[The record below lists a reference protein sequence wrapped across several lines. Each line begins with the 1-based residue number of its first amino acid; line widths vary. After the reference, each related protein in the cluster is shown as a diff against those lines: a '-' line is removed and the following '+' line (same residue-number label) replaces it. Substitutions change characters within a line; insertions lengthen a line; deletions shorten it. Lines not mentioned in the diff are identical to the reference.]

1 MATNSIRINPPVV
14 EFTDVKAGKVYKTT
28 VTVTNTGST
37 SKRMRLLE
45 PTSKLFTFRVTNTE
59 TPIAAGL
66 ALSGTLEFRPEKDED
81 VCDRLLLVLDDIA
94 MEIPLFVFSPA
105 CSLTMESLADFGS
118 VTANSQVISK
128 EVELTNQGSAPG
140 AFQVLYDGD
149 QSIRLSPRSGVLQP
163 GATQWL
169 KVELCTD
176 KPTRV
181 REEAQVKLQN
191 SKDVVL
197 KIRADVLEQS
207 LELQDLE
214 GERLSCLRFGPVFFG
229 TSRVEKVVLV
239 NNGPQACDWMVVLQD
254 DASGTEVGFDLQR
267 STDAALL
274 ERSVRNRA
282 TPVDPSTVITCVPN
296 EGGLRPYEKT
306 TLWVCFRPVSRR
318 RSREEQKSS
327 GVSAAASKQDYSL
340 FLKFEMVGSK
350 DGFNHQQHSTVLPH
364 NGCCVELAVTGS
376 ALPVSLVPSP
386 GHSFSFQQCMMGERV
401 DVLCVLHNLSPIL
414 PVTFKFRKMAN
425 FISDP
430 PSGTISPGQNQD
442 VVLSFAPHQ
451 MGTFK
456 VKQVLEVLGQVV
468 HLEPSSTKL
477 RLRSFHTITLH
488 LSAVCRAQTACKTPK
503 LNPGITPAVT
513 NETGQYARV
522 PSSELGR
529 CVGLVR
535 AAVLSA
541 AKTRLHSHGQS
552 KSHRRSQR
560 LDGSQRELV
569 AFPND
574 RACSIRPASPDTTY
588 RTIFTGVER
597 YRYVDPDFAFTE
609 EEQQQRQRHRD
620 HYLAFFRSLR
630 NTRLQKTTARLHGE
644 VEDVIDI
651 GLRPAAGLLTPKLS
665 LRDLESN
672 HSQEGR
678 SVDQGHSQLLT
689 TCMLAAMETRSSS
702 RQVTEGIN
710 ALTSTNQEV
719 ADCSRTLTAQQ
730 LHQVVIG
737 PSSIDFGEVCV
748 ASVCVR
754 TLDLV
759 NNLQVYVWVQLELD
773 CCPELQRSSPL
784 SHVLPPLSRATLPL
798 VLESTKL
805 GKFHKSISY
814 TVNNCHR
821 GHVLVQS
828 QVVPVVLQ
836 LSQSQVVLSPSPS
849 YLAPSGYRGTVTLVN
864 PRNHPADFTWRP
876 IITEKGIAF
885 SIRPATGTVEA
896 YRELDCE
903 VMWHPS
909 FYSPVEGQFDLCVH
923 QGNTAHLRCVTKL
936 GSSTVKLSE
945 KHLVFRSVPLNFPS
959 VRTATLYNTGHNHAY
974 FQVLDVYPLPGM
986 VVTPP
991 EGVVPVG
998 GQAEVQVHLNPGAVM
1013 KFDTRVEIVLR
1024 NMKSLELRVGGSVE
1038 PPLVDINVKSF
1049 LFHGVHSGSSRGV
1062 PFSLRNRSS
1071 ALARVQFDLSE
1082 HTDFTIH
1089 FPPHSAGTSQEP
1101 DVFAMDLQGQQTA
1114 ECCLVFSPK
1123 QVAAYDF
1130 NLPVTVNSV
1139 GLPSSSSSSS
1149 SPAPPSS
1156 VPKSSSSRAQH
1167 IVTPR
1172 PLPVAMETLSRR
1184 VQATA
1189 LRAPLEMS
1197 PSSLPFDLEPLSSLT
1212 TSSQTQTVEL
1222 RNVSEKR
1229 VSWRI
1234 DCSAAVTPGGGSG
1247 TCTSSS
1253 EGMFTICPTTGT
1265 LEPQQCV
1272 SVTVSLS
1279 PERVTPVTAGQ
1290 IQVSLPLFLSEE
1302 GEEERDR
1309 EKGEEGGV
1317 PHPYRVLSLSAIPH
1331 PPSISFLPPRVLLTP
1346 VPLDTPSTTTFS
1358 LLPTGYPSG
1367 SCLRVEVE
1375 EMVLEDGSRLK
1386 ALSVSLPHNGTV
1398 PPQPQTHTEPQTHT
1412 KPQTHITCTVTFC
1425 SPQPLDLTSHIT
1437 FLDHLNN
1444 RFQVEVCAT
1453 ADNSLLTVWPY
1464 LSLHRSEQ
1472 QIVLKSGRLS
1482 GFSGESGRSQMTR
1495 EAVLQPCYSP
1505 SPLSRYTSSSSTFA
1519 FLSSTSNHSI
1529 SDSVGDRRSRSVS
1542 AGPGPRGKEDWPQKE
1557 RERGGE
1563 GGVGL
1568 TDQQQWQQQGIPVFP
1583 GQDSEEG
1590 LYYHSIL
1597 QAVQKWF
1604 SQFGWPRGPNPISL
1618 PHSLRRVVCKV
1629 QTVDS
1634 SSSEWRNSYL
1644 MSHGKDTRTV
1654 YDMLRHLS
1662 GQTLPG
1668 VSTSQSL
1675 SCNLTERVQQLL
1687 HQNTVLLA
1695 FLRRQG
1701 ACLSHIR
1708 PEYLLDSQEF
1718 SHWSSLQAQSQCD
1731 QTGMV
1736 YSSMAFESLSKRA
1749 WMDVLL
1755 QTYKVLVLP
1764 RVTEGPL
1771 SLGLQSCDSGS
1782 MEQQVPRI
1790 NPKPLASNVY
1800 STWERRLLTW
1810 LNLHYHTMR
1819 TTVWSPLTCR
1829 GDVPSARWVVN
1840 FDLDLADGLVLAAV
1854 LAAYCPFLI
1863 SSHLQRMYT
1872 SSSRLE
1878 QNLHNGII
1886 LSQAFTLLCLD
1897 IDIQP
1902 TELSDPNPVLMLML
1916 CVYLYERLPQ
1926 YLPRRTITLSGSLH
1940 HIFTKQV
1947 CLKSPSSRPMWYHA
1961 SIVGKEAYHFSL
1973 PQGASITIPPKGRGV
1988 EVTVQYSCSFL
1999 RPMEAVLLLTSRSA
2013 SSASPSGATLAFSLK
2028 TQVTHITPSGILK
2041 CKSPCY
2047 QLKELQ
2053 LKVKNPFSKDAKF
2066 RVVLVESKANLL
2078 QVEKSQES
2086 QENLI
2091 QQVFS
2096 RTNHSSDNNT
2106 SLSTDRLNGGSD
2118 CVEWEDSDLHS
2129 DPADECGV
2137 KEFFSPVRS
2146 MCLAS
2151 GQTDTIELHYL
2162 PFHLGKRH
2170 CSVLLV
2176 SQQVGELVYLV
2187 KGTADLPLPSP
2198 LTTKPSPN
2206 VVHVNT
2212 ITSGGADPR
2221 PVVNLRCG
2229 VGSTL
2234 DEVVC
2239 VPLVNGLWERA
2250 LATVGQQRMSP
2261 VEKQRRSLTDTLDS
2275 SSVRAGVAAT
2285 ALTASQALLVHGP
2298 GQSQVVEYSVEVSL
2312 PEHFLLPHTITLP
2325 VARDARVTQDNL
2337 TDSEVVMVPLRFH
2350 AHVAGRFRCQ
2360 LVLQSWRDIRVHLLE
2375 AVVTA
2380 EGGHAQLEFTTPAHL
2395 SVTQDIPLINESSQD
2410 WRLQGVVSGCGFY
2423 GPPVVYI
2430 RAGEKVCYPLTFRP
2444 ITQSIVTGRLSLL
2457 NDTDGT
2463 EHSFT
2468 LRGVGERSLPL
2479 DHVVLHCPVRQVTH
2493 STLLVPNYSQHP
2505 LTCKVVSDLSIVSG
2519 PPTLDIKPGHT
2530 VPYTVSVSPWKRG
2543 KHTGSMSFL
2552 AVESETGAENE
2563 SRQYEVWFSIEVICD
2578 PAPPLKVLAVH
2589 CAVQS
2594 SVAVEIP
2601 LSNPEAEPLELG
2613 VCLEGE
2619 DLSGDTRVCV
2629 PPRSSLTYTVTF
2641 SPAIVGKRT
2650 GSVVFQ
2656 SELVGEFWYQLDLL
2670 AQPPVLTTLPQSSC
2684 ELGKWTR
2691 LYIPLVNPTDETLEL
2706 DTVNSNPRNFTLEL
2720 DTSRPLIVAQHS
2732 STQVPV
2738 RFSPSTIG
2746 AGNHTAK
2753 ISFTCSQLKQ
2763 WSFQLCGE
2771 GLTPGRMEPLS
2782 VASPVGSHSSL
2793 ILPFRNPTEH
2803 PALLHLR
2810 LTDEEPGQKRSSQ
2823 SFICDRTVFC
2833 IPLKQTQGVRVSAGA
2848 SVDIPV
2854 VFAPDSMQLH
2864 QAWLQVQLEPLFNH
2878 PRLDTPLTT
2887 AQRDKCVVVEGGR
2900 VRLVRWIYP
2909 IHGIPE
2915 APPKPS
2921 HPAVIECEARGRVEE
2936 RVEVLLTGCVPGS
2949 SVSNTDT
2956 PLSIAPSSV
2965 SNTDTP
2971 LSIAPSSVS
2980 NTDTPLSIAPSSV
2993 SNTDTP
2999 LSIAPSSV
3007 SNTDTP
3013 LSIAPS
3019 SVSNTDTP
3027 LSIAP
3032 SSVSNT
3038 DTPLSIAPSSGTSAA
3053 GFRLALEDFLCEV
3066 CYNSDAER
3074 SQLEGCVAL
3083 SLLNCHRDPHSGI
3096 VSLTVNLIFTPYKPL
3111 RCSAVLAVQCVTGG
3125 LWKFPISLISTEP
3138 QVDDVIT
3145 INAAGLHKTS
3155 AVGFRLTSQTRYPEP
3170 FTAGFL
3176 PGGGSEFQ
3184 VCPSSGELLPVGSA
3198 GTLLT
3203 VSFTASMYSKRH
3215 HATLL
3220 VQTAD
3225 MQWTYEV
3232 KGTTPAYTPP
3242 SSASSNGNT
3251 SSRELPPTDVRQRN
3265 FVSRNL
3271 QLPAMANSSPIKH
3284 KASASQIR

>member
-1 MATNSIRINPPVV
+1 
-14 EFTDVKAGKVYKTT
+14 
-28 VTVTNTGST
+28 
-37 SKRMRLLE
+37 
-45 PTSKLFTFRVTNTE
+45 
-59 TPIAAGL
+59 
-66 ALSGTLEFRPEKDED
+66 
-81 VCDRLLLVLDDIA
+81 
-94 MEIPLFVFSPA
+94 
-105 CSLTMESLADFGS
+105 
-118 VTANSQVISK
+118 
-128 EVELTNQGSAPG
+128 
-140 AFQVLYDGD
+140 
-149 QSIRLSPRSGVLQP
+149 
-163 GATQWL
+163 
-169 KVELCTD
+169 
-176 KPTRV
+176 
-181 REEAQVKLQN
+181 
-191 SKDVVL
+191 
-197 KIRADVLEQS
+197 
-207 LELQDLE
+207 
-214 GERLSCLRFGPVFFG
+214 
-229 TSRVEKVVLV
+229 
-239 NNGPQACDWMVVLQD
+239 MV
-254 DASGTEVGFDLQR
+254 
-267 STDAALL
+267 
-274 ERSVRNRA
+274 
-282 TPVDPSTVITCVPN
+282 
-296 EGGLRPYEKT
+296 
-306 TLWVCFRPVSRR
+306 
-318 RSREEQKSS
+318 
-327 GVSAAASKQDYSL
+327 
-340 FLKFEMVGSK
+340 
-350 DGFNHQQHSTVLPH
+350 
-364 NGCCVELAVTGS
+364 
-376 ALPVSLVPSP
+376 
-386 GHSFSFQQCMMGERV
+386 
-401 DVLCVLHNLSPIL
+401 
-414 PVTFKFRKMAN
+414 N

-430 PSGTISPGQNQD
+430 PSGTISPGQSQD
-442 VVLSFAPHQ
+442 VVLSFTPHQ

-468 HLEPSSTKL
+468 HLGPSSIKL
-477 RLRSFHTITLH
+477 HLRSFHTVTLH
-488 LSAVCRAQTACKTPK
+488 LSAVCRAQTACATPK

-535 AAVLSA
+535 AAVLST

-552 KSHRRSQR
+552 QSHRRNQS
-560 LDGSQRELV
+560 LDGSQRELL

-597 YRYVDPDFAFTE
+597 YRYVDPDFSFTE
-609 EEQQQRQRHRD
+609 EEKQQRQRHRD
-620 HYLAFFRSLR
+620 HYLAFIRGLR
-630 NTRLQKTTARLHGE
+630 KTRLQKTTARLHGE
-644 VEDVIDI
+644 VEDDIDI
-651 GLRPAAGLLTPKLS
+651 GLRPAAGLLTPQLS

-678 SVDQGHSQLLT
+678 SIDQGHSQLLT
-689 TCMLAAMETRSSS
+689 TCMLAAMETRSRF

-710 ALTSTNQEV
+710 ALPSTNQEV
-719 ADCSRTLTAQQ
+719 ADCSRTLTVQQ

-754 TLDLV
+754 NLDLV

-814 TVNNCHR
+814 TVNSHHR
-821 GHVLVQS
+821 SHVLVQS
-828 QVVPVVLQ
+828 QLVPVVLQ

-849 YLAPSGYRGTVTLVN
+849 YLAQSGYKGTVTLVN

-876 IITEKGIAF
+876 VITETGMAF

-909 FYSPVEGQFDLCVH
+909 FCSPLEGQFDLCVH
-923 QGNTAHLRCVTKL
+923 QGNTAQLRCVAKL
-936 GSSTVKLSE
+936 GSSSVQLAE
-945 KHLVFRSVPLNFPS
+945 KRLVFGSVPLIFPS
-959 VRTATLYNTGHNHAY
+959 VRTAMLHNTGNNHAY

-986 VVTPP
+986 VVTPT

-998 GQAEVQVHLNPGAVM
+998 GQAEVLVHLNPGAVM

-1049 LFHGVHSGSSRGV
+1049 LFHGVYTGSSRSV

-1071 ALARVQFDLSE
+1071 AVARVQFDLSE

-1101 DVFAMDLQGQQTA
+1101 DVFVMDLQGQQTA
-1114 ECCLVFSPK
+1114 QCCLVFSPK

-1130 NLPVTVNSV
+1130 NLPVTVNGV
-1139 GLPSSSSSSS
+1139 GMPPSSSSSSH
-1149 SPAPPSS
+1149 APPSS
-1156 VPKSSSSRAQH
+1156 VLKSSSSRDQH

-1172 PLPVAMETLSRR
+1172 PLPIAMETLSRR

-1189 LRAPLEMS
+1189 LRTLLEMS
-1197 PSSLPFDLEPLSSLT
+1197 PSSLQFDLEPFISVTT
-1212 TSSQTQTVEL
+1212 TSRTQTVEL
-1222 RNVSEKR
+1222 RNVSDKR
-1229 VSWRI
+1229 LSWRL
-1234 DCSAAVTPGGGSG
+1234 DCSAAVTPGGDSS
-1247 TCTSSS
+1247 TSSN
-1253 EGMFTICPTTGT
+1253 EGLFAICPTAGT
-1265 LEPQQCV
+1265 LEPLQCV

-1279 PERVTPVTAGQ
+1279 PARVTPVTAGQ
-1290 IQVSLPLFLSEE
+1290 IEVSLPLFLSEE
-1302 GEEERDR
+1302 GQEEREG

-1317 PHPYRVLSLSAIPH
+1317 PHPYRVLSLSATPH
-1331 PPSISFLPPRVLLTP
+1331 HPSITFLPPRVLLTP
-1346 VPLDTPSTTTFS
+1346 VPLDTPSTTTLF

-1375 EMVLEDGSRLK
+1375 EMVLKDGSRLK
-1386 ALSVSLPHNGTV
+1386 PLSVSLPHNGTV
-1398 PPQPQTHTEPQTHT
+1398 PPQPQPQPQPQTHTEPQTHT
-1412 KPQTHITCTVTFC
+1412 DPQTHTEPQTPITCTVTFC
-1425 SPQPLDLTSHIT
+1425 SPQPLDLNSHIT

-1444 RFQVEVCAT
+1444 RFRVEVCAT

-1464 LSLHRSEQ
+1464 LALHRSEQ
-1472 QIVLKSGRLS
+1472 QIVLKSGCLS
-1482 GFSGESGRSQMTR
+1482 GCSGESGPSQVTGK
-1495 EAVLQPCYSP
+1495 AVLQPCYSP

-1529 SDSVGDRRSRSVS
+1529 SDSGDSRSKTGS
-1542 AGPGPRGKEDWPQKE
+1542 AGPGPGPRGKEDWPQKE
-1557 RERGGE
+1557 TEGERETD
-1563 GGVGL
+1563 GV

-1618 PHSLRRVVCKV
+1618 PHSLRRVVCRV

-1644 MSHGKDTRTV
+1644 MSHGKDTRTI

-1668 VSTSQSL
+1668 VSTNQSL
-1675 SCNLTERVQQLL
+1675 PCNLTERVQQLL
-1687 HQNTVLLA
+1687 HWNTVLLA

-1731 QTGMV
+1731 QRGLD
-1736 YSSMAFESLSKRA
+1736 YSSKVFESLSKRA

-1810 LNLHYHTMR
+1810 LNLHYHSMR
-1819 TTVWSPLTCR
+1819 TTVWSPLTSR

-1863 SSHLQRMYT
+1863 PSHLQRMYT
-1872 SSSRLE
+1872 SISRVE
-1878 QNLHNGII
+1878 QNLHNSII

-1902 TELSDPNPVLMLML
+1902 TDLSDSNPVLMLML
-1916 CVYLYERLPQ
+1916 CVYLYETLPQ
-1926 YLPRRTITLSGSLH
+1926 YLPKRTITLSGSLH
-1940 HIFTKQV
+1940 HTFTKQV
-1947 CLKSPSSRPMWYHA
+1947 RLKSPSSRLMFYHA
-1961 SIVGKEAYHFSL
+1961 SIVGNEAHHFSL

-2028 TQVTHITPSGILK
+2028 TQVTHITPSGIVK
-2041 CKSPCY
+2041 CRSPCY

-2053 LKVKNPFSKDAKF
+2053 LQVKNPFSKDAKF

-2078 QVEKSQES
+2078 QVEKSQDS
-2086 QENLI
+2086 QERLI
-2091 QQVFS
+2091 QQFS
-2096 RTNHSSDNNT
+2096 FRTNPSSDNNT
-2106 SLSTDRLNGGSD
+2106 SLSTDRLNGGTD
-2118 CVEWEDSDLHS
+2118 CGEWEDSDLHC

-2137 KEFFSPVRS
+2137 TEFFSPVRS
-2146 MCLAS
+2146 VSLAA
-2151 GQTDTIELHYL
+2151 GQTQTIELHFL

-2176 SQQVGELVYLV
+2176 SQQVGEQVYLV
-2187 KGTADLPLPSP
+2187 EGTADLPLPSP

-2206 VVHVNT
+2206 VVHVSSA
-2212 ITSGGADPR
+2212 TSDGADPR
-2221 PVVNLRCG
+2221 PAVNLRCG

-2261 VEKQRRSLTDTLDS
+2261 VEKKRRSLTHTLNS
-2275 SSVRAGVAAT
+2275 STVRAGVAAA
-2285 ALTASQALLVHGP
+2285 ALTSSQSLLVHGP
-2298 GQSQVVEYSVEVSL
+2298 VQSQVVEYSVEVSL

-2325 VARDARVTQDNL
+2325 VARDAQVTQDNL

-2380 EGGHAQLEFTTPAHL
+2380 EGDHAQLEFTTPAHL
-2395 SVTQDIPLINESSQD
+2395 SVTQDIPLINESRQD
-2410 WRLQGVVSGCGFY
+2410 WRLRGLVSGCGFY

-2444 ITQSIVTGRLSLL
+2444 TTQSIITGRLSLL

-2479 DHVVLHCPVRQVTH
+2479 DHVVLHCSVRQVTH
-2493 STLLVPNYSQHP
+2493 STLQVPNYSQHP
-2505 LTCKVVSDLSIVSG
+2505 LTCQVVSDLSIISG

-2543 KHTGSMSFL
+2543 KHTGSVSFL
-2552 AVESETGAENE
+2552 AVESETGTGNQ
-2563 SRQYEVWFSIEVICD
+2563 SRQYEVWFSIEVICE

-2601 LSNPEAEPLELG
+2601 LSNPEAEPLELW

-2629 PPRSSLTYTVTF
+2629 PPQSRLNYTVTF
-2641 SPAIVGKRT
+2641 SPVITGKRT
-2650 GSVVFQ
+2650 DSVVFQ

-2706 DTVNSNPRNFTLEL
+2706 GTVNSNPRNFTLEL
-2720 DTSRPLIVAQHS
+2720 DTSRPLIIAPHS

-2738 RFSPSTIG
+2738 RFRPSTIG

-2753 ISFTCSQLKQ
+2753 ISFTCSQLKH

-2782 VASPVGSHSSL
+2782 VASPVGSHSSI

-2803 PALLHLR
+2803 PALLHLT

-2823 SFICDRTVFC
+2823 SFICERKVFC

-2864 QAWLQVQLEPLFNH
+2864 QAWLLVQLEPLFNL
-2878 PRLDTPLTT
+2878 PRLDTALTT
-2887 AQRDKCVVVEGGR
+2887 AQRDKCVEVEKGRGG
-2900 VRLVRWIYP
+2900 LVCWVYP

-2949 SVSNTDT
+2949 SVSNTDI
-2956 PLSIAPSSV
+2956 PLSS
-2965 SNTDTP
+2965 
-2971 LSIAPSSVS
+2971 
-2980 NTDTPLSIAPSSV
+2980 
-2993 SNTDTP
+2993 
-2999 LSIAPSSV
+2999 
-3007 SNTDTP
+3007 
-3013 LSIAPS
+3013 
-3019 SVSNTDTP
+3019 
-3027 LSIAP
+3027 
-3032 SSVSNT
+3032 
-3038 DTPLSIAPSSGTSAA
+3038 APSSGTSA
-3053 GFRLALEDFLCEV
+3053 GVRLALEDFLCEV

-3074 SQLEGCVAL
+3074 SQLEGCVTL
-3083 SLLNCHRDPHSGI
+3083 SLLTCHRDPHSGI

-3111 RCSAVLAVQCVTGG
+3111 RCSAVLAVQCLTGG
-3125 LWKFPISLISTEP
+3125 LWKFPISLISTKP

-3198 GTLLT
+3198 GTILT
-3203 VSFTASMYSKRH
+3203 VSFTPSMYSKRH

-3242 SSASSNGNT
+3242 HSASSNGNT
-3251 SSRELPPTDVRQRN
+3251 SSRELPPTDVHQRN

-3271 QLPAMANSSPIKH
+3271 HLPAMANSSPIKH
-3284 KASASQIR
+3284 RASASQIR

>member
-1 MATNSIRINPPVV
+1 MATNYVRINPPVV

-28 VTVTNTGST
+28 VTVTNTGIT

-45 PTSKLFTFRVTNTE
+45 PTSKLFKFRVTNTE

-66 ALSGTLEFRPEKDED
+66 SLSGTLEFRPEKDED
-81 VCDRLLLVLDDIA
+81 VCDRLLLVLEDKA
-94 MEIPLFVFSPA
+94 MEIPLLAFSPA

-118 VTANSQVISK
+118 VMANSQVVSK
-128 EVELTNQGSAPG
+128 VVELTNQGSAPG

-149 QSIRLSPRSGVLQP
+149 QSIRLSPSSGVLQP
-163 GATQWL
+163 GTTQWL

-176 KPTRV
+176 RPTRV

-274 ERSVRNRA
+274 DRSIRNRA
-282 TPVDPSTVITCVPN
+282 TPPVDPSTVIACVPN
-296 EGGLRPYEKT
+296 EGRLRPYDKT
-306 TLWVCFRPVSRR
+306 TLWVCFRPISRR
-318 RSREEQKSS
+318 RSREEQKTS
-327 GVSAAASKQDYSL
+327 GASAAASKQDYSL
-340 FLKFEMVGSK
+340 FLKFQTLGSK
-350 DGFNHQQHSTVLPH
+350 DGFNHQQHFTVLPH
-364 NGCCVELAVTGS
+364 NGYCVELAVTGS

-386 GHSFSFQQCMMGERV
+386 GHSFNFQQCLMGERV
-401 DVLCVLHNLSPIL
+401 DVLCVLHNLSPLL
-414 PVTFKFRKMAN
+414 PVTFNFRKMAN

-430 PSGTISPGQNQD
+430 PSGTISPGQSQD
-442 VVLSFAPHQ
+442 VVLSFTPHQ

-468 HLEPSSTKL
+468 HLGPSSIKL
-477 RLRSFHTITLH
+477 HLRSFHTVTLH
-488 LSAVCRAQTACKTPK
+488 LSAVCRAQTACATPK

-535 AAVLSA
+535 AAVLST

-552 KSHRRSQR
+552 QSHRRNQS
-560 LDGSQRELV
+560 LDGSQRELL

-597 YRYVDPDFAFTE
+597 YRYVDPDFSFTE
-609 EEQQQRQRHRD
+609 EEKQQRQRHRD
-620 HYLAFFRSLR
+620 HYLAFIRGLR
-630 NTRLQKTTARLHGE
+630 KTRLQKTTARLHGE
-644 VEDVIDI
+644 VEDDIDI
-651 GLRPAAGLLTPKLS
+651 GLRPAAGLLTPQLS

-678 SVDQGHSQLLT
+678 SIDQGHSQLLT
-689 TCMLAAMETRSSS
+689 TCMLAAMETRSRF

-710 ALTSTNQEV
+710 ALPSTNQEV
-719 ADCSRTLTAQQ
+719 ADCSRTLTVQQ

-754 TLDLV
+754 NLDLV

-814 TVNNCHR
+814 TVNSHHR
-821 GHVLVQS
+821 SHVLVQS
-828 QVVPVVLQ
+828 QLVPVVLQ

-849 YLAPSGYRGTVTLVN
+849 YLAQSGYKGTVTLVN

-876 IITEKGIAF
+876 VITETGMAF

-909 FYSPVEGQFDLCVH
+909 FCSPLEGQFDLCVH
-923 QGNTAHLRCVTKL
+923 QGNTAQLRCVAKL
-936 GSSTVKLSE
+936 GSSSVQLAE
-945 KHLVFRSVPLNFPS
+945 KRLVFGSVPLIFPS
-959 VRTATLYNTGHNHAY
+959 VRTAMLHNTGNNHAY

-986 VVTPP
+986 VVTPT

-998 GQAEVQVHLNPGAVM
+998 GQAEVLVHLNPGAVM

-1049 LFHGVHSGSSRGV
+1049 LFHGVYTGSSRSV

-1071 ALARVQFDLSE
+1071 AVARVQFDLSE

-1101 DVFAMDLQGQQTA
+1101 DVFVMDLQGQQTA
-1114 ECCLVFSPK
+1114 QCCLVFSPK

-1130 NLPVTVNSV
+1130 NLPVTVNGV
-1139 GLPSSSSSSS
+1139 GMPPSSSSSSH
-1149 SPAPPSS
+1149 APPSS
-1156 VPKSSSSRAQH
+1156 VLKSSSSRDQH

-1172 PLPVAMETLSRR
+1172 PLPIAMETLSRR

-1189 LRAPLEMS
+1189 LRTLLEMS
-1197 PSSLPFDLEPLSSLT
+1197 PSSLQFDLEPFISVTT
-1212 TSSQTQTVEL
+1212 TSRTQTVEL
-1222 RNVSEKR
+1222 RNVSDKR
-1229 VSWRI
+1229 LSWRL
-1234 DCSAAVTPGGGSG
+1234 DCSAAVTPGGDSS
-1247 TCTSSS
+1247 TSSN
-1253 EGMFTICPTTGT
+1253 EGLFAICPTAGT
-1265 LEPQQCV
+1265 LEPLQCV

-1279 PERVTPVTAGQ
+1279 PARVTPVTAGQ
-1290 IQVSLPLFLSEE
+1290 IEVSLPLFLSEE
-1302 GEEERDR
+1302 GQEEREG

-1317 PHPYRVLSLSAIPH
+1317 PHPYRVLSLSATPH
-1331 PPSISFLPPRVLLTP
+1331 HPSITFLPPRVLLTP
-1346 VPLDTPSTTTFS
+1346 VPLDTPSTTTLF

-1375 EMVLEDGSRLK
+1375 EMVLKDGSRLK
-1386 ALSVSLPHNGTV
+1386 PLSVSLPHNGTV
-1398 PPQPQTHTEPQTHT
+1398 PPQPQPQPQPQTHTEPQTHT
-1412 KPQTHITCTVTFC
+1412 DPQTHTEPQTPITCTVTFC
-1425 SPQPLDLTSHIT
+1425 SPQPLDLNSHIT

-1444 RFQVEVCAT
+1444 RFRVEVCAT

-1464 LSLHRSEQ
+1464 LALHRSEQ
-1472 QIVLKSGRLS
+1472 QIVLKSGCLS
-1482 GFSGESGRSQMTR
+1482 GCSGESGPSQVTGK
-1495 EAVLQPCYSP
+1495 AVLQPCYSP

-1529 SDSVGDRRSRSVS
+1529 SDSGDSRSKTGS
-1542 AGPGPRGKEDWPQKE
+1542 AGPGPGPRGKEDWPQKE
-1557 RERGGE
+1557 TEGERETD
-1563 GGVGL
+1563 GV

-1618 PHSLRRVVCKV
+1618 PHSLRRVVCRV

-1644 MSHGKDTRTV
+1644 MSHGKDTRTI

-1668 VSTSQSL
+1668 VSTNQSL
-1675 SCNLTERVQQLL
+1675 PCNLTERVQQLL
-1687 HQNTVLLA
+1687 HWNTVLLA

-1731 QTGMV
+1731 QRGLD
-1736 YSSMAFESLSKRA
+1736 YSSKVFESLSKRA

-1810 LNLHYHTMR
+1810 LNLHYHSMR
-1819 TTVWSPLTCR
+1819 TTVWSPLTSR

-1863 SSHLQRMYT
+1863 PSHLQRMYT
-1872 SSSRLE
+1872 SISRVE
-1878 QNLHNGII
+1878 QNLHNSII

-1902 TELSDPNPVLMLML
+1902 TDLSDSNPVLMLML
-1916 CVYLYERLPQ
+1916 CVYLYETLPQ
-1926 YLPRRTITLSGSLH
+1926 YLPKRTITLSGSLH
-1940 HIFTKQV
+1940 HTFTKQV
-1947 CLKSPSSRPMWYHA
+1947 RLKSPSSRLMFYHA
-1961 SIVGKEAYHFSL
+1961 SIVGNEAHHFSL

-2028 TQVTHITPSGILK
+2028 TQVTHITPSGIVK
-2041 CKSPCY
+2041 CRSPCY

-2053 LKVKNPFSKDAKF
+2053 LQVKNPFSKDAKF

-2078 QVEKSQES
+2078 QVEKSQDS
-2086 QENLI
+2086 QERLI
-2091 QQVFS
+2091 QQFS
-2096 RTNHSSDNNT
+2096 FRTNPSSDNNT
-2106 SLSTDRLNGGSD
+2106 SLSTDRLNGGTD
-2118 CVEWEDSDLHS
+2118 CGEWEDSDLHC

-2137 KEFFSPVRS
+2137 TEFFSPVRS
-2146 MCLAS
+2146 VSLAA
-2151 GQTDTIELHYL
+2151 GQTQTIELHFL

-2176 SQQVGELVYLV
+2176 SQQVGEQVYLV
-2187 KGTADLPLPSP
+2187 EGTADLPLPSP

-2206 VVHVNT
+2206 VVHVSSA
-2212 ITSGGADPR
+2212 TSDGADPR
-2221 PVVNLRCG
+2221 PAVNLRCG

-2261 VEKQRRSLTDTLDS
+2261 VEKKRRSLTHTLNS
-2275 SSVRAGVAAT
+2275 STVRAGVAAA
-2285 ALTASQALLVHGP
+2285 ALTSSQSLLVHGP
-2298 GQSQVVEYSVEVSL
+2298 VQSQVVEYSVEVSL

-2325 VARDARVTQDNL
+2325 VARDAQVTQDNL

-2380 EGGHAQLEFTTPAHL
+2380 EGDHAQLEFTTPAHL
-2395 SVTQDIPLINESSQD
+2395 SVTQDIPLINESRQD
-2410 WRLQGVVSGCGFY
+2410 WRLRGLVSGCGFY

-2444 ITQSIVTGRLSLL
+2444 TTQSIITGRLSLL

-2479 DHVVLHCPVRQVTH
+2479 DHVVLHCSVRQVTH
-2493 STLLVPNYSQHP
+2493 STLQVPNYSQHP
-2505 LTCKVVSDLSIVSG
+2505 LTCQVVSDLSIISG

-2543 KHTGSMSFL
+2543 KHTGSVSFL
-2552 AVESETGAENE
+2552 AVESETGTGNQ
-2563 SRQYEVWFSIEVICD
+2563 SRQYEVWFSIEVICE

-2601 LSNPEAEPLELG
+2601 LSNPEAEPLELW

-2629 PPRSSLTYTVTF
+2629 PPQSRLNYTVTF
-2641 SPAIVGKRT
+2641 SPVITGKRT
-2650 GSVVFQ
+2650 DSVVFQ

-2706 DTVNSNPRNFTLEL
+2706 GTVNSNPRNFTLEL
-2720 DTSRPLIVAQHS
+2720 DTSRPLIIAPHS

-2738 RFSPSTIG
+2738 RFRPSTIG

-2753 ISFTCSQLKQ
+2753 ISFTCSQLKH

-2782 VASPVGSHSSL
+2782 VASPVGSHSSI

-2803 PALLHLR
+2803 PALLHLT

-2823 SFICDRTVFC
+2823 SFICERKVFC

-2864 QAWLQVQLEPLFNH
+2864 QAWLLVQLEPLFNL
-2878 PRLDTPLTT
+2878 PRLDTALTT
-2887 AQRDKCVVVEGGR
+2887 AQRDKCVEVEKGRGG
-2900 VRLVRWIYP
+2900 LVCWVYP

-2949 SVSNTDT
+2949 SVSNTDI
-2956 PLSIAPSSV
+2956 PLSS
-2965 SNTDTP
+2965 
-2971 LSIAPSSVS
+2971 
-2980 NTDTPLSIAPSSV
+2980 
-2993 SNTDTP
+2993 
-2999 LSIAPSSV
+2999 
-3007 SNTDTP
+3007 
-3013 LSIAPS
+3013 
-3019 SVSNTDTP
+3019 
-3027 LSIAP
+3027 
-3032 SSVSNT
+3032 
-3038 DTPLSIAPSSGTSAA
+3038 APSSGTSA
-3053 GFRLALEDFLCEV
+3053 GVRLALEDFLCEV

-3074 SQLEGCVAL
+3074 SQLEGCVTL
-3083 SLLNCHRDPHSGI
+3083 SLLTCHRDPHSGI

-3111 RCSAVLAVQCVTGG
+3111 RCSAVLAVQCLTGG
-3125 LWKFPISLISTEP
+3125 LWKFPISLISTKP

-3198 GTLLT
+3198 GTILT
-3203 VSFTASMYSKRH
+3203 VSFTPSMYSKRH

-3242 SSASSNGNT
+3242 HSASSNGNT
-3251 SSRELPPTDVRQRN
+3251 SSRELPPTDVHQRN

-3271 QLPAMANSSPIKH
+3271 HLPAMANSSPIKH
-3284 KASASQIR
+3284 RASASQIR

>member
-1 MATNSIRINPPVV
+1 MATNYVRINPPVV

-28 VTVTNTGST
+28 VTVTNTGIT

-45 PTSKLFTFRVTNTE
+45 PTSKLFKFRVTNTE

-66 ALSGTLEFRPEKDED
+66 SLSGTLEFRPEKDED
-81 VCDRLLLVLDDIA
+81 VCDRLLLVLEDKA
-94 MEIPLFVFSPA
+94 MEIPLLAFSPA

-118 VTANSQVISK
+118 VMANSQVVSK
-128 EVELTNQGSAPG
+128 VVELTNQGSAPG

-149 QSIRLSPRSGVLQP
+149 QSIRLSPSSGVLQP
-163 GATQWL
+163 GTTQWL

-176 KPTRV
+176 RPTRV

-274 ERSVRNRA
+274 DRSIRNRA
-282 TPVDPSTVITCVPN
+282 TPPVDPSTVIACVPN
-296 EGGLRPYEKT
+296 EGRLRPYDKT
-306 TLWVCFRPVSRR
+306 TLWVCFRPISRR
-318 RSREEQKSS
+318 RSREEQKTS
-327 GVSAAASKQDYSL
+327 GASAAASKQDYSL
-340 FLKFEMVGSK
+340 FLKFQTLGSK
-350 DGFNHQQHSTVLPH
+350 DGFNHQQHFTVLPH
-364 NGCCVELAVTGS
+364 NGYCVELAVTGS

-386 GHSFSFQQCMMGERV
+386 GHSFNFQQCLMGERV
-401 DVLCVLHNLSPIL
+401 DVLCVLHNLSPLL
-414 PVTFKFRKMAN
+414 PVTFNFRKMAN

-430 PSGTISPGQNQD
+430 PSGTISPGQSQD
-442 VVLSFAPHQ
+442 VVLSFTPHQ

-468 HLEPSSTKL
+468 HLGPSSIKL
-477 RLRSFHTITLH
+477 HLRSFHTVTLH
-488 LSAVCRAQTACKTPK
+488 LSAVCRAQTACATPK

-535 AAVLSA
+535 AAVLST

-552 KSHRRSQR
+552 QSHRRNQS
-560 LDGSQRELV
+560 LDGSQRELL

-597 YRYVDPDFAFTE
+597 YRYVDPDFSFTE
-609 EEQQQRQRHRD
+609 EEKQQRQRHRD
-620 HYLAFFRSLR
+620 HYLAFIRGLR
-630 NTRLQKTTARLHGE
+630 KTRLQKTTARLHGE
-644 VEDVIDI
+644 VEDDIDI
-651 GLRPAAGLLTPKLS
+651 GLRPAAGLLTPQLS

-678 SVDQGHSQLLT
+678 SIDQGHSQLLT
-689 TCMLAAMETRSSS
+689 TCMLAAMETRSRF

-710 ALTSTNQEV
+710 ALPSTNQEV
-719 ADCSRTLTAQQ
+719 ADCSRTLTVQQ

-754 TLDLV
+754 NLDLV

-814 TVNNCHR
+814 TVNSHHR
-821 GHVLVQS
+821 SHVLVQS
-828 QVVPVVLQ
+828 QLVPVVLQ

-849 YLAPSGYRGTVTLVN
+849 YLAQSGYKGTVTLVN

-876 IITEKGIAF
+876 VITETGMAF

-909 FYSPVEGQFDLCVH
+909 FCSPLEGQFDLCVH
-923 QGNTAHLRCVTKL
+923 QGNTAQLRCVAKL
-936 GSSTVKLSE
+936 GSSSVQLAE
-945 KHLVFRSVPLNFPS
+945 KRLVFGSVPLIFPS
-959 VRTATLYNTGHNHAY
+959 VRTAMLHNTGNNHAY

-986 VVTPP
+986 VVTPT

-998 GQAEVQVHLNPGAVM
+998 GQAEVLVHLNPGAVM

-1049 LFHGVHSGSSRGV
+1049 LFHGVYTGSSRSV

-1071 ALARVQFDLSE
+1071 AVARVQFDLSE

-1101 DVFAMDLQGQQTA
+1101 DVFVMDLQGQQTA
-1114 ECCLVFSPK
+1114 QCCLVFSPK

-1130 NLPVTVNSV
+1130 NLPVTVNGV
-1139 GLPSSSSSSS
+1139 GMPPSSSSSSH
-1149 SPAPPSS
+1149 APPSS
-1156 VPKSSSSRAQH
+1156 VLKSSSSRDQH

-1172 PLPVAMETLSRR
+1172 PLPIAMETLSRR

-1189 LRAPLEMS
+1189 LRTLLEMS
-1197 PSSLPFDLEPLSSLT
+1197 PSSLQFDLEPFISVTT
-1212 TSSQTQTVEL
+1212 TSRTQTVEL
-1222 RNVSEKR
+1222 RNVSDKR
-1229 VSWRI
+1229 LSWRL
-1234 DCSAAVTPGGGSG
+1234 DCSAAVTPGGDSS
-1247 TCTSSS
+1247 TSSN
-1253 EGMFTICPTTGT
+1253 EGLFAICPTAGT
-1265 LEPQQCV
+1265 LEPLQCV

-1279 PERVTPVTAGQ
+1279 PARVTPVTAGQ
-1290 IQVSLPLFLSEE
+1290 IEVSLPLFLSEE
-1302 GEEERDR
+1302 GQEEREG

-1317 PHPYRVLSLSAIPH
+1317 PHPYRVLSLSATPH
-1331 PPSISFLPPRVLLTP
+1331 HPSITFLPPRVLLTP
-1346 VPLDTPSTTTFS
+1346 VPLDTPSTTTLF

-1375 EMVLEDGSRLK
+1375 EMVLKDGSRLK
-1386 ALSVSLPHNGTV
+1386 PLSVSLPHNGTV
-1398 PPQPQTHTEPQTHT
+1398 PPQPQPQPQPQTHTEPQTHT
-1412 KPQTHITCTVTFC
+1412 DPQTHTEPQTPITCTVTFC
-1425 SPQPLDLTSHIT
+1425 SPQPLDLNSHIT

-1444 RFQVEVCAT
+1444 RFRVEVCAT

-1464 LSLHRSEQ
+1464 LALHRSEQ
-1472 QIVLKSGRLS
+1472 QIVLKSGCLS
-1482 GFSGESGRSQMTR
+1482 GCSGESGPSQVTGK
-1495 EAVLQPCYSP
+1495 AVLQPCYSP

-1529 SDSVGDRRSRSVS
+1529 SDSGDSRSKTGS
-1542 AGPGPRGKEDWPQKE
+1542 AGPGPGPRGKEDWPQKE
-1557 RERGGE
+1557 TEGERETD
-1563 GGVGL
+1563 GV

-1618 PHSLRRVVCKV
+1618 PHSLRRVVCRV

-1644 MSHGKDTRTV
+1644 MSHGKDTRTI

-1668 VSTSQSL
+1668 VSTNQSL
-1675 SCNLTERVQQLL
+1675 PCNLTERVQQLL
-1687 HQNTVLLA
+1687 HWNTVLLA

-1731 QTGMV
+1731 QRGLD
-1736 YSSMAFESLSKRA
+1736 YSSKVFESLSKRA

-1810 LNLHYHTMR
+1810 LNLHYHSMR
-1819 TTVWSPLTCR
+1819 TTVWSPLTSR

-1863 SSHLQRMYT
+1863 PSHLQRMYT
-1872 SSSRLE
+1872 SISRVE
-1878 QNLHNGII
+1878 QNLHNSII

-1902 TELSDPNPVLMLML
+1902 TDLSDSNPVLMLML
-1916 CVYLYERLPQ
+1916 CVYLYETLPQ
-1926 YLPRRTITLSGSLH
+1926 YLPKRTITLSGSLH
-1940 HIFTKQV
+1940 HTFTKQV
-1947 CLKSPSSRPMWYHA
+1947 RLKSPSSRLMFYHA
-1961 SIVGKEAYHFSL
+1961 SIVGNEAHHFSL

-2028 TQVTHITPSGILK
+2028 TQVTHITPSGIVK
-2041 CKSPCY
+2041 CRSPCY

-2053 LKVKNPFSKDAKF
+2053 LQVKNPFSKDAKF

-2078 QVEKSQES
+2078 QVEKSQDS
-2086 QENLI
+2086 QERLI
-2091 QQVFS
+2091 QQFS
-2096 RTNHSSDNNT
+2096 FRTNPSSDNNT
-2106 SLSTDRLNGGSD
+2106 SLSTDRLNGGTD
-2118 CVEWEDSDLHS
+2118 CGEWEDSDLHC

-2137 KEFFSPVRS
+2137 TEFFSPVRS
-2146 MCLAS
+2146 VSLAA
-2151 GQTDTIELHYL
+2151 GQTQTIELHFL

-2176 SQQVGELVYLV
+2176 SQQVGEQVYLV
-2187 KGTADLPLPSP
+2187 EGTADLPLPSP

-2206 VVHVNT
+2206 VVHVSSA
-2212 ITSGGADPR
+2212 TSDGADPR
-2221 PVVNLRCG
+2221 PAVNLRCG

-2261 VEKQRRSLTDTLDS
+2261 VEKKRRSLTHTLNS
-2275 SSVRAGVAAT
+2275 STVRAGVAAA
-2285 ALTASQALLVHGP
+2285 ALTSSQSLLVHGP
-2298 GQSQVVEYSVEVSL
+2298 VQSQVVEYSVEVSL

-2325 VARDARVTQDNL
+2325 VARDAQVTQDNL

-2380 EGGHAQLEFTTPAHL
+2380 EGDHAQLEFTTPAHL
-2395 SVTQDIPLINESSQD
+2395 SVTQDIPLINESRQD
-2410 WRLQGVVSGCGFY
+2410 WRLRGLVSGCGFY

-2444 ITQSIVTGRLSLL
+2444 TTQSIITGRLSLL

-2479 DHVVLHCPVRQVTH
+2479 DHVVLHCSVRQVTH
-2493 STLLVPNYSQHP
+2493 STLQVPNYSQHP
-2505 LTCKVVSDLSIVSG
+2505 LTCQVVSDLSIISG

-2543 KHTGSMSFL
+2543 KHTGSVSFL
-2552 AVESETGAENE
+2552 AVESETGTGNQ
-2563 SRQYEVWFSIEVICD
+2563 SRQYEVWFSIEVICE

-2601 LSNPEAEPLELG
+2601 LSNPEAEPLELW

-2629 PPRSSLTYTVTF
+2629 PPQSRLNYTVTF
-2641 SPAIVGKRT
+2641 SPVITGKRT
-2650 GSVVFQ
+2650 DSVVFQ

-2706 DTVNSNPRNFTLEL
+2706 GTVNSNPRNFTLEL
-2720 DTSRPLIVAQHS
+2720 DTSRPLIIAPHS

-2738 RFSPSTIG
+2738 RFRPSTIG

-2753 ISFTCSQLKQ
+2753 ISFTCSQLKH

-2782 VASPVGSHSSL
+2782 VASPVGSHSSI

-2803 PALLHLR
+2803 PALLHLT

-2823 SFICDRTVFC
+2823 SFICERKVFC

-2864 QAWLQVQLEPLFNH
+2864 QAWLLVQLEPLFNL
-2878 PRLDTPLTT
+2878 PRLDTALTT
-2887 AQRDKCVVVEGGR
+2887 AQRDKCVEVEKGRGG
-2900 VRLVRWIYP
+2900 LVCWVYP

-2949 SVSNTDT
+2949 SVSNTDI
-2956 PLSIAPSSV
+2956 PLSS
-2965 SNTDTP
+2965 
-2971 LSIAPSSVS
+2971 
-2980 NTDTPLSIAPSSV
+2980 
-2993 SNTDTP
+2993 
-2999 LSIAPSSV
+2999 
-3007 SNTDTP
+3007 
-3013 LSIAPS
+3013 
-3019 SVSNTDTP
+3019 
-3027 LSIAP
+3027 
-3032 SSVSNT
+3032 
-3038 DTPLSIAPSSGTSAA
+3038 APSSGTSA
-3053 GFRLALEDFLCEV
+3053 GVRLALEDFLCEV

-3074 SQLEGCVAL
+3074 SQLEGCVTL
-3083 SLLNCHRDPHSGI
+3083 SLLTCHRDPHSGI

-3111 RCSAVLAVQCVTGG
+3111 RCSAVLAVQCLTGG
-3125 LWKFPISLISTEP
+3125 LWKFPISLISTKP

-3155 AVGFRLTSQTRYPEP
+3155 AVGFRLTSQTRQQ
-3170 FTAGFL
+3170 T
-3176 PGGGSEFQ
+3176 
-3184 VCPSSGELLPVGSA
+3184 CSGR
-3198 GTLLT
+3198 
-3203 VSFTASMYSKRH
+3203 MR
-3215 HATLL
+3215 
-3220 VQTAD
+3220 
-3225 MQWTYEV
+3225 
-3232 KGTTPAYTPP
+3232 
-3242 SSASSNGNT
+3242 
-3251 SSRELPPTDVRQRN
+3251 
-3265 FVSRNL
+3265 
-3271 QLPAMANSSPIKH
+3271 
-3284 KASASQIR
+3284 

>member
-1 MATNSIRINPPVV
+1 
-14 EFTDVKAGKVYKTT
+14 
-28 VTVTNTGST
+28 
-37 SKRMRLLE
+37 MRLLE
-45 PTSKLFTFRVTNTE
+45 PTSKLFKFRVTNTE

-66 ALSGTLEFRPEKDED
+66 SLSGSLEFRPEKDED
-81 VCDRLLLVLDDIA
+81 VCDRLLLVLEDKA
-94 MEIPLFVFSPA
+94 MEIPLLAFSPA
-105 CSLTMESLADFGS
+105 CSLTMESLVDFGS
-118 VTANSQVISK
+118 VMANSQVISK
-128 EVELTNQGSAPG
+128 VVELTNQGSAPG

-149 QSIRLSPRSGVLQP
+149 QSIRLSPSSGVLQP
-163 GATQWL
+163 GTTQWL

-176 KPTRV
+176 RPTRV

-274 ERSVRNRA
+274 DRSVRNRA
-282 TPVDPSTVITCVPN
+282 PPVDPSTVIACVPN
-296 EGGLRPYEKT
+296 EGRLRPYDKT
-306 TLWVCFRPVSRR
+306 TLWVCFRPISRR
-318 RSREEQKSS
+318 RSREEQKTS
-327 GVSAAASKQDYSL
+327 GASATASKQDYSL
-340 FLKFEMVGSK
+340 FLKFQTLGSK

-364 NGCCVELAVTGS
+364 NGYCVELAVTGS

-386 GHSFSFQQCMMGERV
+386 GHSFNFQQCLMGERV
-401 DVLCVLHNLSPIL
+401 DVLCVLHNLSPLL

-430 PSGTISPGQNQD
+430 PSGTISPGQSQVDRWSTSSVTLLVGPSPQGRARWDHLPRVEPGRQMVNFISDPPSGTISPGQSQD
-442 VVLSFAPHQ
+442 VVLSFTPHQ

-468 HLEPSSTKL
+468 HLGPSSIKL
-477 RLRSFHTITLH
+477 RLRSFHTVTLH
-488 LSAVCRAQTACKTPK
+488 LSAVCRAQTACATPK

-535 AAVLSA
+535 AAVLST

-552 KSHRRSQR
+552 QSHRRNQS
-560 LDGSQRELV
+560 LDGSQRELL

-597 YRYVDPDFAFTE
+597 YRYVDPDFSFTE
-609 EEQQQRQRHRD
+609 EEKQQRQKHRD
-620 HYLAFFRSLR
+620 HYLAFIRSLR
-630 NTRLQKTTARLHGE
+630 KTRLQKTTARLHGE
-644 VEDVIDI
+644 VEDDIDI
-651 GLRPAAGLLTPKLS
+651 GLRPAAGLLTPQLS

-678 SVDQGHSQLLT
+678 SIDQGHNQLLT
-689 TCMLAAMETRSSS
+689 TCMLTAMETRSRF

-710 ALTSTNQEV
+710 ALPSTNQEV
-719 ADCSRTLTAQQ
+719 ADCSRTLTVQQ

-754 TLDLV
+754 NLDLV

-814 TVNNCHR
+814 TVNSHHR
-821 GHVLVQS
+821 SHVLVQS
-828 QVVPVVLQ
+828 QLVPVVLQ

-849 YLAPSGYRGTVTLVN
+849 YLAQSGYRGTVTLVN

-876 IITEKGIAF
+876 VITETGMAF

-909 FYSPVEGQFDLCVH
+909 FCSPLEGQFDLCVH
-923 QGNTAHLRCVTKL
+923 QGNTAQLRCVAKL
-936 GSSTVKLSE
+936 GSSSVQLAE
-945 KHLVFRSVPLNFPS
+945 KHLVFGSVPLIFPS
-959 VRTATLYNTGHNHAY
+959 VRTAMLHNTGHNHAY

-986 VVTPP
+986 VVTPT

-1038 PPLVDINVKSF
+1038 PPLVDINMKSF
-1049 LFHGVHSGSSRGV
+1049 LFHGVYSGSSRGV

-1101 DVFAMDLQGQQTA
+1101 DVFVMDLQGQQTA
-1114 ECCLVFSPK
+1114 QCCLVFSPK

-1130 NLPVTVNSV
+1130 NLPVMVNGV
-1139 GLPSSSSSSS
+1139 GMPPSSSLSSH
-1149 SPAPPSS
+1149 APPSS
-1156 VPKSSSSRAQH
+1156 VPKSSSSRDQH

-1172 PLPVAMETLSRR
+1172 PLPIAMEKLSRR

-1197 PSSLPFDLEPLSSLT
+1197 PSSLQFDLEPFSSVT
-1212 TSSQTQTVEL
+1212 TTSQTQTVEL
-1222 RNVSEKR
+1222 RNVSDKR
-1229 VSWRI
+1229 LSWRT
-1234 DCSAAVTPGGGSG
+1234 DCSAAVTPGGGSS
-1247 TCTSSS
+1247 TSSN
-1253 EGMFTICPTTGT
+1253 EGLFTICPTAGT
-1265 LEPQQCV
+1265 LEPLQCV

-1279 PERVTPVTAGQ
+1279 PARVTAVTAGQ
-1290 IQVSLPLFLSEE
+1290 IEVSLPLFLSEE
-1302 GEEERDR
+1302 GQEER
-1309 EKGEEGGV
+1309 EGEEGGV
-1317 PHPYRVLSLSAIPH
+1317 PHPYRVLSLSATPH
-1331 PPSISFLPPRVLLTP
+1331 PPSITFLPPRVLLTP
-1346 VPLDTPSTTTFS
+1346 VPLDTPSTSTLF

-1375 EMVLEDGSRLK
+1375 EMVLKDGSRLK
-1386 ALSVSLPHNGTV
+1386 PLSVSLPHNGTV
-1398 PPQPQTHTEPQTHT
+1398 PPQTQPQTHTEPQTHT
-1412 KPQTHITCTVTFC
+1412 DPQTHTEPQTPITCTVTFC
-1425 SPQPLDLTSHIT
+1425 SHQPLDLNSHIT

-1444 RFQVEVCAT
+1444 RFRVEVCAT

-1464 LSLHRSEQ
+1464 LALHRSEQ
-1472 QIVLKSGRLS
+1472 QIVLKSGCLS
-1482 GFSGESGRSQMTR
+1482 GCSGESGPSQVTGK
-1495 EAVLQPCYSP
+1495 AVLQPCYSP

-1529 SDSVGDRRSRSVS
+1529 SDSGDSRSRTGS
-1542 AGPGPRGKEDWPQKE
+1542 AGPGPGPRGKEDWPQKE
-1557 RERGGE
+1557 TEGERETDA
-1563 GGVGL
+1563 V

-1618 PHSLRRVVCKV
+1618 PRSLRRVVCRV

-1644 MSHGKDTRTV
+1644 MSHGKNTRTI

-1668 VSTSQSL
+1668 VSTNQSL
-1675 SCNLTERVQQLL
+1675 PCNLTERVQQLL
-1687 HQNTVLLA
+1687 HRNTVLLA

-1718 SHWSSLQAQSQCD
+1718 SHWSSLQVQSQCD
-1731 QTGMV
+1731 QRGLD
-1736 YSSMAFESLSKRA
+1736 YSSKVFESLSKRA

-1810 LNLHYHTMR
+1810 LNLHYHSMR
-1819 TTVWSPLTCR
+1819 TTVWSPLTSR

-1863 SSHLQRMYT
+1863 PSHLQRMYT
-1872 SSSRLE
+1872 SISRVE
-1878 QNLHNGII
+1878 QNLHNSII

-1902 TELSDPNPVLMLML
+1902 TELSDSNPVLMLML
-1916 CVYLYERLPQ
+1916 CVYLYETLPQ
-1926 YLPRRTITLSGSLH
+1926 YLPKRTITLSGSLH
-1940 HIFTKQV
+1940 HTFTKQV
-1947 CLKSPSSRPMWYHA
+1947 RLKSPSSRPMFYHA
-1961 SIVGKEAYHFSL
+1961 SIVGNEAHHFSL

-2028 TQVTHITPSGILK
+2028 TQVTHITPSGIVK

-2053 LKVKNPFSKDAKF
+2053 LQVKNPFSKDAKF

-2078 QVEKSQES
+2078 QVEKSQDS
-2086 QENLI
+2086 QESLL
-2091 QQVFS
+2091 QQFS
-2096 RTNHSSDNNT
+2096 FRTNPSSDNNT
-2106 SLSTDRLNGGSD
+2106 SLSTDRLNGGTD
-2118 CVEWEDSDLHS
+2118 CGDWEDSDLHW

-2137 KEFFSPVRS
+2137 TEFFSPVRS
-2146 MCLAS
+2146 VSLAA
-2151 GQTDTIELHYL
+2151 GQTQTIELHFL

-2176 SQQVGELVYLV
+2176 SQQVGEQVYLV
-2187 KGTADLPLPSP
+2187 EGTADLPLPSP

-2206 VVHVNT
+2206 VVHVSSA
-2212 ITSGGADPR
+2212 TSGEYWTRDQEGLEER
-2221 PVVNLRCG
+2221 PAVNLRCG

-2261 VEKQRRSLTDTLDS
+2261 VEKKRRSLTHTLNS
-2275 SSVRAGVAAT
+2275 STVRAGVAAA
-2285 ALTASQALLVHGP
+2285 ALTSSQSLLVHGP
-2298 GQSQVVEYSVEVSL
+2298 VHSQVVEYSVEVSL

-2325 VARDARVTQDNL
+2325 VARDAQVTQDNL

-2380 EGGHAQLEFTTPAHL
+2380 EGDHAQLEFTTPAHL
-2395 SVTQDIPLINESSQD
+2395 SVTQDIPLINESRQD
-2410 WRLQGVVSGCGFY
+2410 WRLRGLVSGGGFY

-2430 RAGEKVCYPLTFRP
+2430 RAGEKFCYPLTFRP
-2444 ITQSIVTGRLSLL
+2444 TTQSIFTGRLSLL

-2468 LRGVGERSLPL
+2468 LRGVGERALPL
-2479 DHVVLHCPVRQVTH
+2479 DHVVLHCSVRQVTH
-2493 STLLVPNYSQHP
+2493 STLQVPNYSQHP
-2505 LTCKVVSDLSIVSG
+2505 LTCQVVSDLSIVSG

-2543 KHTGSMSFL
+2543 KHTGSVSFL
-2552 AVESETGAENE
+2552 AVESETGTGNE
-2563 SRQYEVWFSIEVICD
+2563 SRQYEVWFSIEVICE

-2601 LSNPEAEPLELG
+2601 LSNPEAEPLELW

-2629 PPRSSLTYTVTF
+2629 PPQSRLNYTVTF
-2641 SPAIVGKRT
+2641 SPVIVGKRT
-2650 GSVVFQ
+2650 DSVVFQ

-2706 DTVNSNPRNFTLEL
+2706 GTINSNPRNFTLEL
-2720 DTSRPLIVAQHS
+2720 DTSRPLIIAPHS

-2738 RFSPSTIG
+2738 RFRPSTIG

-2753 ISFTCSQLKQ
+2753 ISFTCSQLKH

-2782 VASPVGSHSSL
+2782 VASPVGSHSSI

-2803 PALLHLR
+2803 PALLHLT

-2823 SFICDRTVFC
+2823 SFICERKVFC
-2833 IPLKQTQGVRVSAGA
+2833 IPLKQTQGVCVSAGA

-2864 QAWLQVQLEPLFNH
+2864 QAWLLVQLEPLFNH
-2878 PRLDTPLTT
+2878 PRLDTALTT
-2887 AQRDKCVVVEGGR
+2887 AQRDKCVEVEKGR
-2900 VRLVRWIYP
+2900 VCLVCWVYP

-2949 SVSNTDT
+2949 SVSNTDI
-2956 PLSIAPSSV
+2956 PLSSAPSSV
-2965 SNTDTP
+2965 SNTDIP
-2971 LSIAPSSVS
+2971 LSS
-2980 NTDTPLSIAPSSV
+2980 
-2993 SNTDTP
+2993 
-2999 LSIAPSSV
+2999 
-3007 SNTDTP
+3007 
-3013 LSIAPS
+3013 
-3019 SVSNTDTP
+3019 
-3027 LSIAP
+3027 
-3032 SSVSNT
+3032 
-3038 DTPLSIAPSSGTSAA
+3038 APSSGTSA
-3053 GFRLALEDFLCEV
+3053 GVRLALEDFLCEV

-3074 SQLEGCVAL
+3074 SQLEGCVTL
-3083 SLLNCHRDPHSGI
+3083 SLLTCHRDPHSGI

-3111 RCSAVLAVQCVTGG
+3111 RCSAVLAVQCLTGG

-3138 QVDDVIT
+3138 KVDDVIT

-3198 GTLLT
+3198 GTILT
-3203 VSFTASMYSKRH
+3203 VSFTPSMYSKRH

-3242 SSASSNGNT
+3242 HSASSNGNT
-3251 SSRELPPTDVRQRN
+3251 SSREVPPTDVRQRN

-3271 QLPAMANSSPIKH
+3271 HLPAMANSSPIKH
-3284 KASASQIR
+3284 RASASQIR

>member
-1 MATNSIRINPPVV
+1 MATNYVRINPPVV

-28 VTVTNTGST
+28 VTVTNTGIT

-45 PTSKLFTFRVTNTE
+45 PTSKLFKFRVTNTE

-66 ALSGTLEFRPEKDED
+66 SLSGTLEFRPEKDED
-81 VCDRLLLVLDDIA
+81 VCDRLLLVLEDKA
-94 MEIPLFVFSPA
+94 MEIPLLAFSPA

-118 VTANSQVISK
+118 VMANSQVVSK
-128 EVELTNQGSAPG
+128 VVELTNQGSAPG

-149 QSIRLSPRSGVLQP
+149 QSIRLSPSSGVLQP
-163 GATQWL
+163 GTTQWL

-176 KPTRV
+176 RPTRV

-274 ERSVRNRA
+274 DRSIRNRA
-282 TPVDPSTVITCVPN
+282 TPPVDPSTVIACVPN
-296 EGGLRPYEKT
+296 EGRLRPYDKT
-306 TLWVCFRPVSRR
+306 TLWVCFRPISRR
-318 RSREEQKSS
+318 RSREEQKTS
-327 GVSAAASKQDYSL
+327 GASAAASKQDYSL
-340 FLKFEMVGSK
+340 FLKFQTLGSK
-350 DGFNHQQHSTVLPH
+350 DGFNHQQHFTVLPH
-364 NGCCVELAVTGS
+364 NGYCVELAVTGS

-386 GHSFSFQQCMMGERV
+386 GHSFNFQQCLMGERV
-401 DVLCVLHNLSPIL
+401 DVLCVLHNLSPLL
-414 PVTFKFRKMAN
+414 PVTFNFRKMAN

-430 PSGTISPGQNQD
+430 PSGTISPGQSQD
-442 VVLSFAPHQ
+442 VVLSFTPHQ

-468 HLEPSSTKL
+468 HLGPSSIKL
-477 RLRSFHTITLH
+477 HLRSFHTVTLH
-488 LSAVCRAQTACKTPK
+488 LSAVCRAQTACATPK

-535 AAVLSA
+535 AAVLST

-552 KSHRRSQR
+552 QSHRRNQS
-560 LDGSQRELV
+560 LDGSQRELL

-597 YRYVDPDFAFTE
+597 YRYVDPDFSFTE
-609 EEQQQRQRHRD
+609 EEKQQRQRHRD
-620 HYLAFFRSLR
+620 HYLAFIRGLR
-630 NTRLQKTTARLHGE
+630 KTRLQKTTARLHGE
-644 VEDVIDI
+644 VEDDIDI
-651 GLRPAAGLLTPKLS
+651 GLRPAAGLLTPQLS

-678 SVDQGHSQLLT
+678 SIDQGHSQLLT
-689 TCMLAAMETRSSS
+689 TCMLAAMETRSRF

-710 ALTSTNQEV
+710 ALPSTNQEV
-719 ADCSRTLTAQQ
+719 ADCSRTLTVQQ

-754 TLDLV
+754 NLDLV

-814 TVNNCHR
+814 TVNSHHR
-821 GHVLVQS
+821 SHVLVQS
-828 QVVPVVLQ
+828 QLVPVVLQ

-849 YLAPSGYRGTVTLVN
+849 YLAQSGYKGTVTLVN

-876 IITEKGIAF
+876 VITETGMAF

-909 FYSPVEGQFDLCVH
+909 FCSPLEGQFDLCVH
-923 QGNTAHLRCVTKL
+923 QGNTAQLRCVAKL
-936 GSSTVKLSE
+936 GSSSVQLAE
-945 KHLVFRSVPLNFPS
+945 KRLVFGSVPLIFPS
-959 VRTATLYNTGHNHAY
+959 VRTAMLHNTGNNHAY

-986 VVTPP
+986 VVTPT

-998 GQAEVQVHLNPGAVM
+998 GQAEVLVHLNPGAVM

-1049 LFHGVHSGSSRGV
+1049 LFHGVYTGSSRSV

-1071 ALARVQFDLSE
+1071 AVARVQFDLSE

-1101 DVFAMDLQGQQTA
+1101 DVFVMDLQGQQTA
-1114 ECCLVFSPK
+1114 QCCLVFSPK

-1130 NLPVTVNSV
+1130 NLPVTVNGV
-1139 GLPSSSSSSS
+1139 GMPPSSSSSSH
-1149 SPAPPSS
+1149 APPSS
-1156 VPKSSSSRAQH
+1156 VLKSSSSRDQH

-1172 PLPVAMETLSRR
+1172 PLPIAMETLSRR

-1189 LRAPLEMS
+1189 LRTLLEMS
-1197 PSSLPFDLEPLSSLT
+1197 PSSLQFDLEPFISVTT
-1212 TSSQTQTVEL
+1212 TSRTQTVEL
-1222 RNVSEKR
+1222 RNVSDKR
-1229 VSWRI
+1229 LSWRL
-1234 DCSAAVTPGGGSG
+1234 DCSAAVTPGGDSS
-1247 TCTSSS
+1247 TSSN
-1253 EGMFTICPTTGT
+1253 EGLFAICPTAGT
-1265 LEPQQCV
+1265 LEPLQCV

-1279 PERVTPVTAGQ
+1279 PARVTPVTAGQ
-1290 IQVSLPLFLSEE
+1290 IEVSLPLFLSEE
-1302 GEEERDR
+1302 GQEEREG

-1317 PHPYRVLSLSAIPH
+1317 PHPYRVLSLSATPH
-1331 PPSISFLPPRVLLTP
+1331 HPSITFLPPRVLLTP
-1346 VPLDTPSTTTFS
+1346 VPLDTPSTTTLF

-1375 EMVLEDGSRLK
+1375 EMVLKDGSRLK
-1386 ALSVSLPHNGTV
+1386 PLSVSLPHNGTV
-1398 PPQPQTHTEPQTHT
+1398 PPQPQPQPQPQTHTEPQTHT
-1412 KPQTHITCTVTFC
+1412 DPQTHTEPQTPITCTVTFC
-1425 SPQPLDLTSHIT
+1425 SPQPLDLNSHIT

-1444 RFQVEVCAT
+1444 RFRVEVCAT

-1464 LSLHRSEQ
+1464 LALHRSEQ
-1472 QIVLKSGRLS
+1472 QIVLKSGCLS
-1482 GFSGESGRSQMTR
+1482 GCSGESGPSQVTGK
-1495 EAVLQPCYSP
+1495 AVLQPCYSP

-1529 SDSVGDRRSRSVS
+1529 SDSGDSRSKTGS
-1542 AGPGPRGKEDWPQKE
+1542 AGPGPGPRGKEDWPQKE
-1557 RERGGE
+1557 TEGERETD
-1563 GGVGL
+1563 GV

-1618 PHSLRRVVCKV
+1618 PHSLRRVVCRV

-1644 MSHGKDTRTV
+1644 MSHGKDTRTI

-1668 VSTSQSL
+1668 VSTNQSL
-1675 SCNLTERVQQLL
+1675 PCNLTERVQQLL
-1687 HQNTVLLA
+1687 HWNTVLLA

-1731 QTGMV
+1731 QRGLD
-1736 YSSMAFESLSKRA
+1736 YSSKVFESLSKRA

-1810 LNLHYHTMR
+1810 LNLHYHSMR
-1819 TTVWSPLTCR
+1819 TTVWSPLTSR

-1863 SSHLQRMYT
+1863 PSHLQRMYT
-1872 SSSRLE
+1872 SISRVE
-1878 QNLHNGII
+1878 QNLHNSII

-1902 TELSDPNPVLMLML
+1902 TDLSDSNPVLMLML
-1916 CVYLYERLPQ
+1916 CVYLYETLPQ
-1926 YLPRRTITLSGSLH
+1926 YLPKRTITLSGSLH
-1940 HIFTKQV
+1940 HTFTKQV
-1947 CLKSPSSRPMWYHA
+1947 RLKSPSSRLMFYHA
-1961 SIVGKEAYHFSL
+1961 SIVGNEAHHFSL

-2028 TQVTHITPSGILK
+2028 TQVTHITPSGIVK
-2041 CKSPCY
+2041 CRSPCY

-2053 LKVKNPFSKDAKF
+2053 LQVKNPFSKDAKF

-2078 QVEKSQES
+2078 QVEKSQDS
-2086 QENLI
+2086 QERLI
-2091 QQVFS
+2091 QQFS
-2096 RTNHSSDNNT
+2096 FRTNPSSDNNT
-2106 SLSTDRLNGGSD
+2106 SLSTDRLNGGTD
-2118 CVEWEDSDLHS
+2118 CGEWEDSDLHC

-2137 KEFFSPVRS
+2137 TEFFSPVRS
-2146 MCLAS
+2146 VSLAA
-2151 GQTDTIELHYL
+2151 GQTQTIELHFL

-2176 SQQVGELVYLV
+2176 SQQVGEQVYLV
-2187 KGTADLPLPSP
+2187 EGTADLPLPSP

-2206 VVHVNT
+2206 VVHVSSA
-2212 ITSGGADPR
+2212 TSDGADPR
-2221 PVVNLRCG
+2221 PAVNLRCG

-2261 VEKQRRSLTDTLDS
+2261 VEKKRRSLTHTLNS
-2275 SSVRAGVAAT
+2275 STVRAGVAAA
-2285 ALTASQALLVHGP
+2285 ALTSSQSLLVHGP
-2298 GQSQVVEYSVEVSL
+2298 VQSQVVEYSVEVSL

-2325 VARDARVTQDNL
+2325 VARDAQVTQDNL

-2380 EGGHAQLEFTTPAHL
+2380 EGDHAQLEFTTPAHL
-2395 SVTQDIPLINESSQD
+2395 SVTQDIPLINESRQD
-2410 WRLQGVVSGCGFY
+2410 WRLRGLVSGCGFY

-2444 ITQSIVTGRLSLL
+2444 TTQSIITGRLSLL

-2479 DHVVLHCPVRQVTH
+2479 DHVVLHCSVRQVTH
-2493 STLLVPNYSQHP
+2493 STLQVPNYSQHP
-2505 LTCKVVSDLSIVSG
+2505 LTCQVVSDLSIISG

-2543 KHTGSMSFL
+2543 KHTGSVSFL
-2552 AVESETGAENE
+2552 AVESETGTGNQ
-2563 SRQYEVWFSIEVICD
+2563 SRQYEVWFSIEVICE

-2601 LSNPEAEPLELG
+2601 LSNPEAEPLELW

-2629 PPRSSLTYTVTF
+2629 PPQSRLNYTVTF
-2641 SPAIVGKRT
+2641 SPVITGKRT
-2650 GSVVFQ
+2650 DSVVFQ

-2706 DTVNSNPRNFTLEL
+2706 GTVNSNPRNFTLEL
-2720 DTSRPLIVAQHS
+2720 DTSRPLIIAPHS

-2738 RFSPSTIG
+2738 RFRPSTIG

-2753 ISFTCSQLKQ
+2753 ISFTCSQLKH

-2782 VASPVGSHSSL
+2782 VASPVGSHSSI

-2803 PALLHLR
+2803 PALLHLT

-2823 SFICDRTVFC
+2823 SFICERKVFC

-2864 QAWLQVQLEPLFNH
+2864 QAWLLVQLEPLFNL
-2878 PRLDTPLTT
+2878 PRLDTALTT
-2887 AQRDKCVVVEGGR
+2887 AQRDKCVEVEKGRGG
-2900 VRLVRWIYP
+2900 LVCWVYP

-2949 SVSNTDT
+2949 SVSNTDI
-2956 PLSIAPSSV
+2956 PLSS
-2965 SNTDTP
+2965 
-2971 LSIAPSSVS
+2971 
-2980 NTDTPLSIAPSSV
+2980 
-2993 SNTDTP
+2993 
-2999 LSIAPSSV
+2999 
-3007 SNTDTP
+3007 
-3013 LSIAPS
+3013 
-3019 SVSNTDTP
+3019 
-3027 LSIAP
+3027 
-3032 SSVSNT
+3032 
-3038 DTPLSIAPSSGTSAA
+3038 APSSGTSA
-3053 GFRLALEDFLCEV
+3053 GVRLALEDFLCEV

-3074 SQLEGCVAL
+3074 SQLEGCVTL
-3083 SLLNCHRDPHSGI
+3083 SLLTCHRDPHSGI

-3111 RCSAVLAVQCVTGG
+3111 RCSAVLAVQCLTGG
-3125 LWKFPISLISTEP
+3125 LWKFPISLISTKP

-3184 VCPSSGELLPVGSA
+3184 VCPSSDS
-3198 GTLLT
+3198 
-3203 VSFTASMYSKRH
+3203 RH
-3215 HATLL
+3215 A
-3220 VQTAD
+3220 V
-3225 MQWTYEV
+3225 
-3232 KGTTPAYTPP
+3232 
-3242 SSASSNGNT
+3242 
-3251 SSRELPPTDVRQRN
+3251 DV
-3265 FVSRNL
+3265 
-3271 QLPAMANSSPIKH
+3271 
-3284 KASASQIR
+3284 

>member
-1 MATNSIRINPPVV
+1 MATNYVRINPPVV

-28 VTVTNTGST
+28 VTVTNTGIT

-45 PTSKLFTFRVTNTE
+45 PTSKLFKFRVTNTE

-66 ALSGTLEFRPEKDED
+66 SLSGTLEFRPEKDED
-81 VCDRLLLVLDDIA
+81 VCDRLLLVLEDKA
-94 MEIPLFVFSPA
+94 MEIPLLAFSPV

-118 VTANSQVISK
+118 VMANSQVISK

-149 QSIRLSPRSGVLQP
+149 QAIRLSPSSGVLQP

-176 KPTRV
+176 RPTRV
-181 REEAQVKLQN
+181 REEARVKLQN

-197 KIRADVLEQS
+197 KIRADVLEQT
-207 LELQDLE
+207 LELQNLE
-214 GERLSCLRFGPVFFG
+214 GERLSCLRFGHVFFG

-267 STDAALL
+267 STDAALI
-274 ERSVRNRA
+274 ERSVRNRT
-282 TPVDPSTVITCVPN
+282 TPVDPSTVIACVPN
-296 EGGLRPYEKT
+296 EGRLRPYDKT

-318 RSREEQKSS
+318 RSREEQKTS
-327 GVSAAASKQDYSL
+327 GASAAASKQDYSL
-340 FLKFEMVGSK
+340 FLKFQTVGSK

-364 NGCCVELAVTGS
+364 NGYCVELAVTGS

-386 GHSFSFQQCMMGERV
+386 GHSFSFQQCLMGERV
-401 DVLCVLHNLSPIL
+401 DVLCVLHNLSPL
-414 PVTFKFRKMAN
+414 LSVTFKFRKMAN

-430 PSGTISPGQNQD
+430 PSGTISPGQSQD

-468 HLEPSSTKL
+468 HLEPSSIKL

-488 LSAVCRAQTACKTPK
+488 LSAVCRAQTAGDTPK
-503 LNPGITPAVT
+503 LNPGITPGVT

-522 PSSELGR
+522 PSSELSR

-535 AAVLSA
+535 AAVLST
-541 AKTRLHSHGQS
+541 AKTRLHSHGQRH
-552 KSHRRSQR
+552 SHRRNES
-560 LDGSQRELV
+560 LDGSQRELL

-597 YRYVDPDFAFTE
+597 YRYVDPDFSFTE
-609 EEQQQRQRHRD
+609 EEEQQRQRHRD
-620 HYLAFFRSLR
+620 HYLAFIRSLR
-630 NTRLQKTTARLHGE
+630 KTRLQKTTARLHGE
-644 VEDVIDI
+644 VEDDIDI
-651 GLRPAAGLLTPKLS
+651 GLRPAAGLLTPQLS

-689 TCMLAAMETRSSS
+689 TSMLAAMETSSRF

-710 ALTSTNQEV
+710 ALPSTNQEV
-719 ADCSRTLTAQQ
+719 ADCSRTLTVQQ

-754 TLDLV
+754 NLDLV

-814 TVNNCHR
+814 TVNSHHR
-821 GHVLVQS
+821 SHVLVQS
-828 QVVPVVLQ
+828 QLVPVVLQ

-849 YLAPSGYRGTVTLVN
+849 YLAQSGYRGTVTLVN

-876 IITEKGIAF
+876 IITETGMAF

-909 FYSPVEGQFDLCVH
+909 FCSPLEGQFDLCVH
-923 QGNTAHLRCVTKL
+923 QGNTAQLRCVAKL
-936 GSSTVKLSE
+936 GSSSVQLAE
-945 KHLVFRSVPLNFPS
+945 KHLVFGSVPLIFPS
-959 VRTATLYNTGHNHAY
+959 VRTATLHNTGHNHAY

-986 VVTPP
+986 VVTPT

-1013 KFDTRVEIVLR
+1013 KFDTRVEIALR

-1049 LFHGVHSGSSRGV
+1049 LFHGVYSGSSRGV

-1089 FPPHSAGTSQEP
+1089 LPPHSAGTSQEP
-1101 DVFAMDLQGQQTA
+1101 DVFMMDLQGQQTA
-1114 ECCLVFSPK
+1114 QCCLVFSPK

-1130 NLPVTVNSV
+1130 NLPVTVNGV
-1139 GLPSSSSSSS
+1139 GMPPSSSSS

-1156 VPKSSSSRAQH
+1156 VPKSSSSRDQH

-1172 PLPVAMETLSRR
+1172 PLPIAMETLSRR

-1197 PSSLPFDLEPLSSLT
+1197 PSSLQFDLEPFSSVT
-1212 TSSQTQTVEL
+1212 TTSQTQTVEL
-1222 RNVSEKR
+1222 RNVSDKR
-1229 VSWRI
+1229 VSWRT
-1234 DCSAAVTPGGGSG
+1234 DCSAAVTPGGGSS
-1247 TCTSSS
+1247 TSSS
-1253 EGMFTICPTTGT
+1253 EGLFTICPTAGT
-1265 LEPQQCV
+1265 LEPLQCV
-1272 SVTVSLS
+1272 SVTVSLL
-1279 PERVTPVTAGQ
+1279 TAGP
-1290 IQVSLPLFLSEE
+1290 IEVSLPLFLSEE
-1302 GEEERDR
+1302 GQ
-1309 EKGEEGGV
+1309 EGGV
-1317 PHPYRVLSLSAIPH
+1317 PHPYRVLSLSATPH
-1331 PPSISFLPPRVLLTP
+1331 PPSITFLPPRVLLTP
-1346 VPLDTPSTTTFS
+1346 VPLDTPSTTTLF

-1375 EMVLEDGSRLK
+1375 EMVLKDGSRVK
-1386 ALSVSLPHNGTV
+1386 PLSVSLPHNGTV
-1398 PPQPQTHTEPQTHT
+1398 PPQTQPQTHTEPQT
-1412 KPQTHITCTVTFC
+1412 PITCTVTFC
-1425 SPQPLDLTSHIT
+1425 SPQPLGLNSHIT

-1444 RFQVEVCAT
+1444 RFRVEVCAT

-1464 LSLHRSEQ
+1464 LALHRSEQ
-1472 QIVLKSGRLS
+1472 QIVLKSGCLS
-1482 GFSGESGRSQMTR
+1482 GCSGESGPSQMTGK
-1495 EAVLQPCYSP
+1495 AVLQPCYSP
-1505 SPLSRYTSSSSTFA
+1505 SPLSHNTSSSSTSA

-1529 SDSVGDRRSRSVS
+1529 SDSGDSRSRTGS
-1542 AGPGPRGKEDWPQKE
+1542 AGPGPRGKEDWSQKE
-1557 RERGGE
+1557 TERETD
-1563 GGVGL
+1563 GVS
-1568 TDQQQWQQQGIPVFP
+1568 DQQQGIPVFP

-1618 PHSLRRVVCKV
+1618 PHSLRRVVCRV

-1644 MSHGKDTRTV
+1644 MSHGKDTRTI

-1668 VSTSQSL
+1668 VSTNQSL
-1675 SCNLTERVQQLL
+1675 PCNLTERVQQLL
-1687 HQNTVLLA
+1687 HRSTVLLA

-1718 SHWSSLQAQSQCD
+1718 SHWSSLQAQCD
-1731 QTGMV
+1731 QRGLDYNSKV
-1736 YSSMAFESLSKRA
+1736 FESLSKRA

-1810 LNLHYHTMR
+1810 LNLHYHSMR
-1819 TTVWSPLTCR
+1819 TTVWSPLTSR

-1863 SSHLQRMYT
+1863 PSHLQRMYT
-1872 SSSRLE
+1872 STSRLE
-1878 QNLHNGII
+1878 QNLHNSII
-1886 LSQAFTLLCLD
+1886 LSQAFTVLCLD

-1902 TELSDPNPVLMLML
+1902 TELSDSNPVLMLML
-1916 CVYLYERLPQ
+1916 CVYLYETLPQ
-1926 YLPRRTITLSGSLH
+1926 YLPRRIITLSGSLH
-1940 HIFTKQV
+1940 HTFTKQV
-1947 CLKSPSSRPMWYHA
+1947 RLKSPSSRTMFYHA
-1961 SIVGKEAYHFSL
+1961 SIVGNEAHHFSL

-2028 TQVTHITPSGILK
+2028 TQVTHITPSRTVK

-2053 LKVKNPFSKDAKF
+2053 LKVKNPFSKDATF

-2078 QVEKSQES
+2078 QVEKSQDS

-2091 QQVFS
+2091 QQFS
-2096 RTNHSSDNNT
+2096 FRTNPSSDNNT
-2106 SLSTDRLNGGSD
+2106 SVSTDGLNGGTD
-2118 CVEWEDSDLHS
+2118 CGEWEDSDPHC
-2129 DPADECGV
+2129 DPADECAV
-2137 KEFFSPVRS
+2137 TEFFSPVRS
-2146 MCLAS
+2146 VSLAA
-2151 GQTDTIELHYL
+2151 GQTETIELHYL

-2176 SQQVGELVYLV
+2176 SQQVGEQVYLV
-2187 KGTADLPLPSP
+2187 EGTADLPLPSP

-2206 VVHVNT
+2206 VVHVSSA
-2212 ITSGGADPR
+2212 TSDGADPR

-2261 VEKQRRSLTDTLDS
+2261 VEKRRRSLTHTLDS
-2275 SSVRAGVAAT
+2275 STVRAGVAAA
-2285 ALTASQALLVHGP
+2285 ALTASQALLVPGP
-2298 GQSQVVEYSVEVSL
+2298 VQSQVVEYSVEVSL

-2325 VARDARVTQDNL
+2325 VARDARLTQDNL

-2375 AVVTA
+2375 VVVTA
-2380 EGGHAQLEFTTPAHL
+2380 EGDHAQLEFTTPAHL

-2410 WRLQGVVSGCGFY
+2410 WHLRGLVSGCGFY

-2430 RAGEKVCYPLTFRP
+2430 RAGEKICYPLTFRP
-2444 ITQSIVTGRLSLL
+2444 TTQSIVTGRLSLL

-2479 DHVVLHCPVRQVTH
+2479 DHVVLHCSVRQVTH
-2493 STLLVPNYSQHP
+2493 STLQVPNYSQHP
-2505 LTCKVVSDLSIVSG
+2505 LTCQVVSDLSIVSG
-2519 PPTLDIKPGHT
+2519 PPTLDITPGHT

-2552 AVESETGAENE
+2552 AVESETGTGNE
-2563 SRQYEVWFSIEVICD
+2563 SRPYEVWFSIEVICD

-2601 LSNPEAEPLELG
+2601 LSNPEAEPLDLW

-2629 PPRSSLTYTVTF
+2629 PPQSSLNYTVTF

-2650 GSVVFQ
+2650 DSVVFQ
-2656 SELVGEFWYQLDLL
+2656 SELMGEFWYQLDLL

-2706 DTVNSNPRNFTLEL
+2706 GMVNSNPRNFTLEL
-2720 DTSRPLIVAQHS
+2720 DTSRPLIIAPHS

-2753 ISFTCSQLKQ
+2753 ISFTCSQLKH

-2782 VASPVGSHSSL
+2782 VASPVGSHSSI

-2803 PALLHLR
+2803 PVLLHLR

-2823 SFICDRTVFC
+2823 SFICDRKVFC

-2864 QAWLQVQLEPLFNH
+2864 QAWLLVQLEPLFNL
-2878 PRLDTPLTT
+2878 PRLDSPLTT
-2887 AQRDKCVVVEGGR
+2887 TQRDKCVEVEKGR
-2900 VRLVRWIYP
+2900 VRLLRWVYP

-2915 APPKPS
+2915 APPQPS
-2921 HPAVIECEARGRVEE
+2921 HPAVIECEARGGVEE

-2956 PLSIAPSSV
+2956 PLSS
-2965 SNTDTP
+2965 
-2971 LSIAPSSVS
+2971 
-2980 NTDTPLSIAPSSV
+2980 
-2993 SNTDTP
+2993 
-2999 LSIAPSSV
+2999 
-3007 SNTDTP
+3007 
-3013 LSIAPS
+3013 
-3019 SVSNTDTP
+3019 
-3027 LSIAP
+3027 
-3032 SSVSNT
+3032 
-3038 DTPLSIAPSSGTSAA
+3038 APSSGTSA

-3074 SQLEGCVAL
+3074 SQLEGCVTL

-3096 VSLTVNLIFTPYKPL
+3096 VTLAINLIFTPYKPL
-3111 RCSAVLAVQCVTGG
+3111 RCSAVLAVQCLTGG

-3203 VSFTASMYSKRH
+3203 VSFTPSMYSKRH

-3232 KGTTPAYTPP
+3232 NGTTPAYTPP
-3242 SSASSNGNT
+3242 RSASSNGNT

-3271 QLPAMANSSPIKH
+3271 HLPAMANSSPIKH
-3284 KASASQIR
+3284 RASASQIR